1 VHVAILLLLL
11 QTLAGTFLRGR
22 RLYSSRTAST
32 ISIYIA
38 TYLKATLSLITTTL
52 PLSLE
57 SSRKVLVFFVAPQF
71 SKLLPPVLSYIESGE
86 KSASSYTM
94 ISLLPVVVHETIDNL
109 VAYLPLIQSRFQL
122 RIIGAPPPYQ
132 FEANPEL

>member
-11 QTLAGTFLRGR
+11 QTLAGTFLRAGR

-94 ISLLPVVVHETIDNL
+94 ISLLPVVVHETNDNL
-109 VAYLPLIQSRFQL
+109 VAYLPYR
-122 RIIGAPPPYQ
+122 
-132 FEANPEL
+132 